1 MLDTTLT
8 AEAPEGI
15 GLALRP
21 AGLSARVLA
30 FLVDL
35 LIRLVL
41 LFGLLMSFGRVAGVG
56 PMVMLV
62 GAFALE
68 WFYPVLFE
76 LLPGAATPG
85 KRLLGLR
92 VVMDD
97 GLPVT
102 PGASLLRNL
111 LRAADFLPF
120 AYGLGLLTLLC
131 RADFRR
137 LGDIAAGTL
146 VVHRRALPPASV
158 PPAVTP
164 VAPARPLSLRE
175 HAVVQ
180 AWAARAP
187 RLTPERAD
195 ELAALAAAAWGGQPD
210 DPAPAQRLH
219 EVAAWLWG
227 AGAAMASSSAAA
239 TPLAAG
245 PAAARRAPTPSP

>member
-1 MLDTTLT
+1 MLDTVIT

-35 LIRLVL
+35 LIRLAL
-41 LFGLLMSFGRVAGVG
+41 LAGLGATVGQVNGLG

-62 GAFALE
+62 GMFALE

-111 LRAADFLPF
+111 LRGADFLPF
-120 AYGLGLLTLLC
+120 GYALGLVSVLW

-137 LGDIAAGTL
+137 LGDVAAGTL
-146 VVHRRALPPASV
+146 VVHRRALQQPSPPM
-158 PPAVTP
+158 AVAAQP
-164 VAPARPLSLRE
+164 PARPLSLRE
-175 HAVVQ
+175 HAVIL
-180 AWAARAP
+180 AWSARAA

-195 ELAALAAAAWGGQPD
+195 ELAALASAAWGGRPD
-210 DPAPAQRLH
+210 DAAPSQRLH
-219 EVAAWLWG
+219 AVAASLWG
-227 AGAAMASSSAAA
+227 VAVPSAASETGARQAADRASA
-239 TPLAAG
+239 TPA
-245 PAAARRAPTPSP
+245 